1 MNKNENAILEYAKSH
16 RHFNRSEIFTYL
28 SDKMPISKAS
38 LSWYLNV
45 LTQKRLL
52 ARIGHGLYTIADKNI
67 FAPSPTE
74 ETKKVFSFL
83 NENFPFAN
91 FCIYEGNIISPLQ
104 HHLSKN
110 NIIYIETNR
119 DAI

>member
-1 MNKNENAILEYAKSH
+1 MNKNENAILEYAKSR
-16 RHFNRSEIFTYL
+16 RHFNRREIFTHL

-67 FAPSPTE
+67 FAPKPSK

-83 NENFPFAN
+83 
-91 FCIYEGNIISPLQ
+91 
-104 HHLSKN
+104 KN
-110 NIIYIETNR
+110 LF
-119 DAI
+119 